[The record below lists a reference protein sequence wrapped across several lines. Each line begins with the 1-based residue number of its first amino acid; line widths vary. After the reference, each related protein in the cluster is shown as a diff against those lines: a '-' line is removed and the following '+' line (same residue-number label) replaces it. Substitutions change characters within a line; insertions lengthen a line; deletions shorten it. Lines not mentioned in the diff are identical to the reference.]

1 MIYSFTYLFPESLGT
16 AASKPAANT
25 AAKPVAKKESTE
37 KSSKPSNNKEEKK
50 EKRVVADAPVEEG
63 GKENARGGAG
73 HRPGKSG
80 DKRHGS
86 KPKGDNAEGNARP
99 KKREFERHSG
109 TGRGREVSKG
119 GRGPFGFGNAQQDSQ
134 QAEKDP
140 ASAEPEVDAAD
151 DDEPTDGNDDAA
163 EEAEPEKHVSLKDYL
178 ATKNQARTEAQV
190 ALAKSQARSV
200 DAKELAGL
208 RKHED
213 NLTDFM
219 PNVYSKESKEKA
231 KVQRADATS
240 KVVDLGF
247 KIVASDSSD
256 GDARRERSPRPN
268 SVGGGRGGG
277 RGGSPREGGR
287 GGRGG
292 RNVTKALAGL
302 DISDKN
308 AFPAL

>member
-1 MIYSFTYLFPESLGT
+1 MLYVYTYFIIFDIIG
-16 AASKPAANT
+16 AATKPAANT

-37 KSSKPSNNKEEKK
+37 KASKPSNNKEEKK
-50 EKRVVADAPVEEG
+50 ERKVDAAVEEG

-80 DKRHGS
+80 DKRHGA

-109 TGRGREVSKG
+109 TGRGRELSKG

-151 DDEPTDGNDDAA
+151 EDEAEGNEDAA

-178 ATKNQARTEAQV
+178 ATKSQARTEAQV
-190 ALAKSQARSV
+190 TLAKSQARSV

-231 KVQRADATS
+231 KVQRAEAAS

-247 KIVASDSSD
+247 KVVATDSFE

-277 RGGSPREGGR
+277 RGDRSSPREGGR

>member
-1 MIYSFTYLFPESLGT
+1 M
-16 AASKPAANT
+16 
-25 AAKPVAKKESTE
+25 
-37 KSSKPSNNKEEKK
+37 
-50 EKRVVADAPVEEG
+50 
-63 GKENARGGAG
+63 
-73 HRPGKSG
+73 
-80 DKRHGS
+80 
-86 KPKGDNAEGNARP
+86 
-99 KKREFERHSG
+99 
-109 TGRGREVSKG
+109 
-119 GRGPFGFGNAQQDSQ
+119 
-134 QAEKDP
+134 
-140 ASAEPEVDAAD
+140 
-151 DDEPTDGNDDAA
+151 
-163 EEAEPEKHVSLKDYL
+163 SLKDYY
-178 ATKNQARTEAQV
+178 ATKSQARTEAHV
-190 ALAKSQARSV
+190 TLAKSQARSV

-231 KVQRADATS
+231 KVQRAVAAS

-247 KIVASDSSD
+247 KVVATDSFE

-277 RGGSPREGGR
+277 RGDRSSPREGGR

-292 RNVTKALAGL
+292 RNVSKALTGL